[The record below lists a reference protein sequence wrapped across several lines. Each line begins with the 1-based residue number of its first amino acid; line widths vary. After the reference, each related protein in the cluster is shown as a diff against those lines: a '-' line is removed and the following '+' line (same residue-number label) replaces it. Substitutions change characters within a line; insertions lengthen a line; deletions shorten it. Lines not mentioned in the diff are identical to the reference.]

1 MDCDSLYLC
10 GQSVTNYNKY
20 RPYIKPHVVQ
30 PETVTILD
38 SMGAFYAAYP
48 GIKSVDWEVFNSYL
62 MATYAVRLTAD
73 KITLIRSILKKME
86 TYKPTIAYD
95 TVIKSLIEMDY
106 LAQIMEECS
115 KARDGSSDLENISSL
130 TSRGLRDVERYL
142 DLDELFVDPD
152 ISKTVEKFSS
162 TGYEWR
168 LMVLNKS
175 LGLLRTGNF
184 IIVAARVEVGKTTFL
199 ASEATYLVNQL
210 PKGRPLIWVNNE
222 EESETVNFRVVQS
235 AIGWTTEELIAN
247 GDAGQKAFDDY
258 VGGDRTKLRITK
270 GDTGQNSVTTLSAMF
285 REVNPGLI
293 IFDQL
298 DKVHGFEK
306 EEREDLRL
314 GRLYKWARELAR
326 EYGPVIAAS
335 QLTGSVDALKD
346 PPFIGME
353 HLRGT
358 RSDKQGEA
366 DVILTIGKYQSPS
379 TPEEELV
386 RTINVPKNKLPG
398 GGKHYVPSERH
409 GKYLVKLDAN
419 RGRYE

>member
-1 MDCDSLYLC
+1 
-10 GQSVTNYNKY
+10 
-20 RPYIKPHVVQ
+20 
-30 PETVTILD
+30 
-38 SMGAFYAAYP
+38 
-48 GIKSVDWEVFNSYL
+48 
-62 MATYAVRLTAD
+62 
-73 KITLIRSILKKME
+73 
-86 TYKPTIAYD
+86 
-95 TVIKSLIEMDY
+95 
-106 LAQIMEECS
+106 
-115 KARDGSSDLENISSL
+115 
-130 TSRGLRDVERYL
+130 
-142 DLDELFVDPD
+142 
-152 ISKTVEKFSS
+152 
-162 TGYEWR
+162 
-168 LMVLNKS
+168 
-175 LGLLRTGNF
+175 
-184 IIVAARVEVGKTTFL
+184 
-199 ASEATYLVNQL
+199 
-210 PKGRPLIWVNNE
+210 
-222 EESETVNFRVVQS
+222 
-235 AIGWTTEELIAN
+235 
-247 GDAGQKAFDDY
+247 
-258 VGGDRTKLRITK
+258 
-270 GDTGQNSVTTLSAMF
+270 MF